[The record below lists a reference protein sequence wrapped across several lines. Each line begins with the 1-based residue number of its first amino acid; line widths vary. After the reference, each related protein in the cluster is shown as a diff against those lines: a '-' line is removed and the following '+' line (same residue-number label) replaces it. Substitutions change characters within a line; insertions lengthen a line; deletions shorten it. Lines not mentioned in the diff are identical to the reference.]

1 MEEGGRIL
9 PVEGR
14 LLSRRD
20 LLRRL
25 AAGGASVSMA
35 SWARA
40 TGRRAS
46 SRESVVVVG
55 AGVAGL
61 AAASELAARDCAVTV
76 LEARDRIGGRVWT
89 ADLGGQPVDLGA
101 QWIEGLL
108 GNPLVALCREK
119 GISLVPADYGKVV
132 AYDAEGRAI
141 PEEEL
146 QHLLQV
152 AREWIART
160 RSLHLE
166 RTRKGEPDVTVADG
180 LQRVAPRE
188 GLSERQRRV
197 VEWAIRWRIDADWG
211 EDQERL
217 SLRRYWAEDEA
228 DSFVGGTAVLPGGY
242 QRVAEALS
250 KGLDVRLRQVVKEI
264 RSGSSGVEIT
274 TDRDRFQADRAVL
287 TLPLGVL
294 KAGTVRFE
302 PPLPASK
309 AEAIEK
315 LGFGIADKVVLR
327 FERVFWPKDAH
338 FLGYA
343 SEVRGQFLQWTNL
356 AAYTPAPALS
366 LWSHGDA
373 ARAMEKRGDGA
384 VVDEAMVAVRRLF
397 GRSTADPT
405 AHRVTRWGSDPFA
418 RGSYCHLPLGAS
430 YDHFDALSEPVGDRL
445 FFAGEATD
453 RVHLAT
459 VHGAYL
465 SGLRAADEVVE
476 RIR

>member
-1 MEEGGRIL
+1 M
-9 PVEGR
+9 EGR
-14 LLSRRD
+14 VLSRRD
-20 LLRRL
+20 LLRGL
-25 AAGGASVSMA
+25 AAGGASASIA

-61 AAASELAARDCAVTV
+61 AAASALAARDCAVTV
-76 LEARDRIGGRVWT
+76 LEARDRIGGRVWS

-101 QWIEGLL
+101 QWIEGTF
-108 GNPLVALCREK
+108 GNPLVTLCREK
-119 GISLVPADYGKVV
+119 GIAIVPRDHGRVV
-132 AYDAEGRAI
+132 AYDVEGRAI

-146 QHLLQV
+146 QRLLGI

-160 RSLHLE
+160 RRLNLE
-166 RTRKGEPDVTVADG
+166 RTRREEPDVTLAAALRD
-180 LQRVAPRE
+180 VAPKE
-188 GLSERQRRV
+188 GLSEFERLV

-217 SLRRYWAEDEA
+217 SLRHYWAEDEA
-228 DSFVGGTAVLPGGY
+228 DSFVGGAAALPGGY
-242 QRVAEALS
+242 HRVAEALS

-264 RSGSSGVEIT
+264 RSTASGVEVL
-274 TDRDRFQADRAVL
+274 TDRDRFPADRAVV

-302 PPLPASK
+302 PPLPAPK

-315 LGFGIADKVVLR
+315 LGFGLADKVALR

-343 SEVRGQFLQWTNL
+343 SEVRGRFLEWSNL
-356 AAYTPAPALS
+356 ASYTPAPILAI
-366 LWSHGDA
+366 WSHGDA
-373 ARAMEKRGDGA
+373 ARVLEPRSDKA
-384 VVDEAMVAVRRLF
+384 VVDEAMGVVRRLF
-397 GRSTADPT
+397 GRSTPDPT
-405 AHRVTRWGSDPFA
+405 VYHVTRWGADPYA
-418 RGSYCHLPLGAS
+418 RGSYCHLPPGAS
-430 YDHFDALSEPVGDRL
+430 YDHFDALSEPIGDRL

-453 RVHLAT
+453 RVHMAT

-465 SGLRAADEVVE
+465 TGLRAADDVAE